1 MKEGAMQEVN
11 IVLEPLRALL
21 VQVASFLPRLAVA
34 AAILLAG
41 WLFAKAVR
49 FAVVKALRA
58 FNFHVLTERAG
69 VDAFLQ
75 QSGTSR
81 DTTDV
86 FGSLV
91 YWLVIIGTLIVS
103 FNGLGLSQVT
113 EVLSR
118 ALLFLPKVLVA
129 LLVIVF
135 GAYFARFIGTAVM
148 TYCRNIGISDADLLG
163 KIAQVAIVV
172 FIVLIAVDQLDIG
185 GDLVQRTFLILL
197 GGVVLALALAF
208 GIGGRDWAAAVLE
221 RWFPRRPPGED
232 Q

>member
-1 MKEGAMQEVN
+1 MQEFNV
-11 IVLEPLRALL
+11 VLEPLRAFL
-21 VQVASFLPRLAVA
+21 VQVASYMPRVAVA
-34 AAILLAG
+34 VVILVAG

-49 FAVVKALRA
+49 FGVVKALRA
-58 FNFHVLTERAG
+58 LNFHVLTERAG

-75 QSGTSR
+75 QSGTQK

-91 YWLVIIGTLIVS
+91 YWLVIVGTLIIS
-103 FNGLGLSQVT
+103 FNGLGLTQVT
-113 EVLSR
+113 DVLSR

-129 LLVIVF
+129 LLVLVF
-135 GAYFARFIGTAVM
+135 GAYFARFIGAAVM
-148 TYCRNIGISDADLLG
+148 TYCRNIGISDAELLG
-163 KIAQVAIVV
+163 KIAQSAIVV
-172 FIVLIAVDQLDIG
+172 FIILIAVDQLDIG

-208 GIGGRDWAAAVLE
+208 GIGGRDWAAAILE
-221 RWFPRRPPGED
+221 RWFPRRPPGEG

>member
-1 MKEGAMQEVN
+1 MQEIN

-21 VQVASFLPRLAVA
+21 LQVASFLPRLAIAV
-34 AAILLAG
+34 AILLAG

-69 VDAFLQ
+69 VDGFLQ
-75 QSGTSR
+75 ESGTSK
-81 DTTDV
+81 DTTDI
-86 FGSLV
+86 FGSLI

-113 EVLSR
+113 DVLSR
-118 ALLFLPKVLVA
+118 VLLFLPKVLVA

-148 TYCRNIGISDADLLG
+148 TYCRNIGISDAELLG
-163 KIAQVAIVV
+163 KIAQVAIVI
-172 FIVLIAVDQLDIG
+172 FIVLIAIDQLNIG

-197 GGVVLALALAF
+197 GGIVLALALAF

-221 RWFPRRPPGED
+221 RWFPRHPPGKG
-232 Q
+232 

>member
-1 MKEGAMQEVN
+1 MQEVN

-21 VQVASFLPRLAVA
+21 LQVASYVPRVAVA
-34 AAILLAG
+34 LAILLAG
-41 WLFAKAVR
+41 WVIAKGVR

-69 VDAFLQ
+69 VDGFLQ

-86 FGSLV
+86 FGSLI
-91 YWLVIIGTLIVS
+91 YWLVIIGALIVS
-103 FNGLGLSQVT
+103 FNGLGLTQVT
-113 EVLSR
+113 DLLSR
-118 ALLFLPKVLVA
+118 VLLFLPKLLVG

-135 GAYFARFIGTAVM
+135 GAYFARFVGAAVM
-148 TYCRNIGISDADLLG
+148 TYCRNIDIGDAELLG
-163 KIAQVAIVV
+163 KVAQVAIII
-172 FIVLIAVDQLDIG
+172 FIVLIAIDQLNIG

-208 GIGGRDWAAAVLE
+208 GIGGRDWAASVLE
-221 RWFPRRPPGED
+221 RWFPRRPPGER
-232 Q
+232 

>member
-1 MKEGAMQEVN
+1 MQEFNV
-11 IVLEPLRALL
+11 IVEPVRAFLM
-21 VQVASFLPRLAVA
+21 QVGAYLPRLAVA
-34 AAILLAG
+34 AIILVAG
-41 WLFAKAVR
+41 WLFAKGVR
-49 FAVVKALRA
+49 FGVVKALRA
-58 FNFHVLTERAG
+58 LNFHVLTERAG

-103 FNGLGLSQVT
+103 FNGLGLTQVT
-113 EVLSR
+113 DVLTR

-129 LLVIVF
+129 LLVVVF
-135 GAYFARFIGTAVM
+135 GAYFARFVGTLVM
-148 TYCRNIGISDADLLG
+148 TYCRNIGVSDAELLSR
-163 KIAQVAIVV
+163 IAQTAIII

-208 GIGGRDWAAAVLE
+208 GIGGRDWAAAILE
-221 RWFPRRPPGED
+221 RWFPRRPPGGGP
-232 Q
+232 

>member
-1 MKEGAMQEVN
+1 MKEGAMQEIN

-34 AAILLAG
+34 VAILLAG

-75 QSGTSR
+75 QSGTSK

-86 FGSLV
+86 FGSLI

-113 EVLSR
+113 DVLSR
-118 ALLFLPKVLVA
+118 VLLFLPKVLVA

-148 TYCRNIGISDADLLG
+148 TYCRNIGISDAELLG
-163 KIAQVAIVV
+163 KITQVAIVI
-172 FIVLIAVDQLDIG
+172 FIVLIAIDQLNIG

-197 GGVVLALALAF
+197 GGIVLALALAF

-221 RWFPRRPPGED
+221 RWFPRRPPGGG
-232 Q
+232 